1 MSAFS
6 QSAKNAKSTATSS
19 PPALEPQPTWCP
31 GCGDFGVLKALKGA
45 AAELGLS
52 PDEMMVTTGIGC
64 SGKLNS
70 YFNSYGFHT
79 IHGRSL
85 PIARA
90 AKLANP
96 GLTVVAAGGDGDGY
110 GIGGNH
116 FMHTARENHDIT
128 YIVFNNEI
136 FGLTKGQTSPTS
148 PMGHKSK
155 TQPHGSAKTPL
166 RPLSMSLNAGASYVA
181 RTAAVNPNQAKDI
194 IVEAIEHDGFAHIDF
209 LTQCPT
215 WNRTRNTSPV
225 HGRPAVRRVR
235 VRRLGPRGSRRDD
248 AKDRRATVRRRSA
261 HRSDVHRR
269 RAPLLRRGEAPERR
283 NARGTARERYFDED
297 AEWERTYDTSSNATN
312 KARCRTADTPRT
324 WVSGSEDIFSCT
336 EKISA

>member
-6 QSAKNAKSTATSS
+6 AIGEGKEIDRNDYT
-19 PPALEPQPTWCP
+19 PGLEPQATWCP

-45 AAELGLS
+45 AAELGKS
-52 PDEMMVTTGIGC
+52 PDEMLLVTGIGC

-70 YFNSYGFHT
+70 YFESYGFHT

-85 PIARA
+85 PVARA

-96 GLTVVAAGGDGDGY
+96 GVEVVAAGGDGDGY

-116 FMHTARENHDIT
+116 FMHTARENHNMT

-155 TQPHGSAKTPL
+155 TQPHGSAKQPL
-166 RPLSMSLNAGASYVA
+166 RPLSLSLTSGASYIA

-194 IVEAIEHDGFAHIDF
+194 IVEAMEHDGFSHVDF

-215 WNRTRNTSPV
+215 WNKDARQYVPYVDIQESDDYDFDNT
-225 HGRPAVRRVR
+225 
-235 VRRLGPRGSRRDD
+235 
-248 AKDRRATVRRRSA
+248 DRREAAEMMHETEDALHEGKVLTGRYYVD
-261 HRSDVHRR
+261 SDRPSYQQEKQQIGEMPEE
-269 RAPLLRRGEAPERR
+269 PLA
-283 NARGTARERYFDED
+283 ERYFDD
-297 AEWERTYDTSSNATN
+297 SYEWERSYDNFLD
-312 KARCRTADTPRT
+312 KH
-324 WVSGSEDIFSCT
+324 
-336 EKISA
+336 K

>member
-6 QSAKNAKSTATSS
+6 AIDEGIEHDQTEYT
-19 PPALEPQPTWCP
+19 PGLEPQATWCP

-45 AAELGLS
+45 AAELGLA
-52 PDEMMVTTGIGC
+52 PEEILVCTGIGC

-70 YFNSYGFHT
+70 YFESYGFHT

-85 PIARA
+85 PVARA
-90 AKLANP
+90 AKLAND
-96 GLTVVAAGGDGDGY
+96 GLTIVAAGGDGDGY

-116 FMHTARENHDIT
+116 FMHTARENHDMT

-148 PMGHKSK
+148 PKGHKSK
-155 TQPHGSAKTPL
+155 TQPHGSAKDPI

-194 IVEAIEHDGFAHIDF
+194 LVEAIEHDGFSHIDF

-215 WNRTRNTSPV
+215 WNK
-225 HGRPAVRRVR
+225 
-235 VRRLGPRGSRRDD
+235 D
-248 AKDRRATVRRRSA
+248 AKQYVPYIDINDSEDYEIDPTDRNSASQMMYETETALHEGTVLTGRYYVDADRPSYEEEKKA
-261 HRSDVHRR
+261 IGEMPQE
-269 RAPLLRRGEAPERR
+269 PLAEK
-283 NARGTARERYFDED
+283 YFDED
-297 AEWERTYDTSSNATN
+297 HEWKRSYDLFLD
-312 KARCRTADTPRT
+312 KH
-324 WVSGSEDIFSCT
+324 
-336 EKISA
+336 K

>member
-6 QSAKNAKSTATSS
+6 AIGSGEEREVDQNEFTPSI
-19 PPALEPQPTWCP
+19 EPQPTWCP

-45 AAELGLS
+45 LAELEKDPEEVL
-52 PDEMMVTTGIGC
+52 VVTGIGC

-70 YFNSYGFHT
+70 YLDSYGFHT

-96 GLTVVAAGGDGDGY
+96 ELEVIAAGGDGDGY

-128 YIVFNNEI
+128 YIVFDNEV

-155 TQPHGSAKTPL
+155 TQPKGSAKNPI
-166 RPLSMSLNAGASYVA
+166 RPLSLSLTSGSSFVA

-194 IVEAIEHDGFAHIDF
+194 IKEAVTHDGFSHIDF

-215 WNRTRNTSPV
+215 WNK
-225 HGRPAVRRVR
+225 
-235 VRRLGPRGSRRDD
+235 D
-248 AKDRRATVRRRSA
+248 AKQYVPYTDIQQSDDHDVDLGDRRSA
-261 HRSDVHRR
+261 SEMMHEAEDALYEGEVLTGRFYKDENRHAYHEEKQERGDFPSE
-269 RAPLLRRGEAPERR
+269 PLA
-283 NARGTARERYFDED
+283 ERYFED
-297 AEWERTYDTSSNATN
+297 GDWERSYDYIDRHA
-312 KARCRTADTPRT
+312 
-324 WVSGSEDIFSCT
+324 
-336 EKISA
+336 

>member
-6 QSAKNAKSTATSS
+6 AIGEEREHDRDEYT
-19 PPALEPQPTWCP
+19 PGLEPQATWCP

-45 AAELGLS
+45 AADLGKS
-52 PDEMMVTTGIGC
+52 PDEMLLVTGIGC

-70 YFNSYGFHT
+70 YFECYGYHS

-85 PIARA
+85 PVARA

-96 GLTVVAAGGDGDGY
+96 ELEVIAAGGDGDGY

-116 FMHTARENHDIT
+116 FIHSARENHDMT

-148 PMGHKSK
+148 PKGHKSK
-155 TQPHGSAKTPL
+155 TQPSGSAKTPI

-181 RTAAVNPNQAKDI
+181 RTAAVNPNQAKEI
-194 IVEAIEHDGFAHIDF
+194 IKAAIEHDGFAPIDF

-215 WNRTRNTSPV
+215 WNKDARQYVPYIDVQESDDYDFDT
-225 HGRPAVRRVR
+225 
-235 VRRLGPRGSRRDD
+235 GSRRE
-248 AKDRRATVRRRSA
+248 AQEMMTKTEEA
-261 HRSDVHRR
+261 
-269 RAPLLRRGEAPERR
+269 LYEGEVLTGRYYVDEESVSYQQQKQDIGEMPQEPVA
-283 NARGTARERYFDED
+283 ERYFDD
-297 AEWERTYDTSSNATN
+297 DYEW
-312 KARCRTADTPRT
+312 
-324 WVSGSEDIFSCT
+324 
-336 EKISA
+336 

>member
-6 QSAKNAKSTATSS
+6 AIGEDAERDRNEYT
-19 PPALEPQPTWCP
+19 PGLEPQPTWCP

-52 PDEMMVTTGIGC
+52 PEEMLVCTGIGC

-70 YFNSYGFHT
+70 YFESYGFHT

-116 FMHTARENHDIT
+116 FTHTARENHDMT

-148 PMGHKSK
+148 PKGHKSK
-155 TQPHGSAKTPL
+155 TQPHGSAKDPI
-166 RPLSMSLNAGASYVA
+166 RPLSLSLTAGASYIA

-194 IVEAIEHDGFAHIDF
+194 IVEAVEHDGFSHVDF

-215 WNRTRNTSPV
+215 WNK
-225 HGRPAVRRVR
+225 
-235 VRRLGPRGSRRDD
+235 D
-248 AKDRRATVRRRSA
+248 AKQYVPYIDINESEDYEFDNTDRSEASEMMHETENVLHEGTVLTGRYYVDEDRPSYQQEKQRIGEIPEE
-261 HRSDVHRR
+261 
-269 RAPLLRRGEAPERR
+269 PLA
-283 NARGTARERYFDED
+283 ERYFDD
-297 AEWERTYDTSSNATN
+297 DYEWERVYDTFLD
-312 KARCRTADTPRT
+312 KH
-324 WVSGSEDIFSCT
+324 
-336 EKISA
+336 K